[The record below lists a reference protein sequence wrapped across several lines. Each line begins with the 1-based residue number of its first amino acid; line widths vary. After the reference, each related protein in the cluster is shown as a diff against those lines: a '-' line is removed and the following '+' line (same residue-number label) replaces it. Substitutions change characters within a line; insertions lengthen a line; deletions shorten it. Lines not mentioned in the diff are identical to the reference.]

1 MAKNLFIAATDKDVG
16 KSTISFSFIKRLIE
30 MNKRVAFIKPV
41 GQRWVASKWGPV
53 DEDVVLMKE
62 TFSLE
67 ELPADMN
74 PVVVAKGF
82 TEEYL
87 LRSIKPDLSSRIV
100 ESYRKISR
108 DKDYVVIEGTGHAGV
123 GSVFEH
129 SNADVAALLDAKVIL
144 VAKGGIG
151 NTIDRLELNRVF
163 FESKGV
169 EVLGVVINKVIEK
182 KLEKVKRA
190 LELYCES
197 KGMTLFG
204 VIPYSSILNNPTL
217 DTIIEELNP
226 RIIQDAVPRN
236 LVIDRFI
243 VGAASIQ
250 EALRYI
256 KMHKGNIMLI
266 FPSDRMDHIFAVSKM
281 QSILKEWNSRICAIL
296 LNGSAMP
303 GEMSLKA
310 LEEEDVTV
318 MWRSGDT
325 YSTVSKLSE
334 VSVKTR
340 SSDDSKIEAIKEVVF
355 RNIDYKKVF
364 SRLSNADIS
373 ENTFGKFKRLI
384 KRVVRF
390 IRLLFG
396 HDIGKFFRRR
406 R

>member
-30 MNKRVAFIKPV
+30 MNKKVAFIKPV
-41 GQRWVASKWGPV
+41 GQRWIASKWGPV

-100 ESYRKISR
+100 ESYKKISR
-108 DKDYVVIEGTGHAGV
+108 EKDYVVIEGTGHAGV

-190 LELYCES
+190 LALYCES

-226 RIIQDAVPRN
+226 KIIQDAVPRN

-250 EALRYI
+250 EALKYI

-310 LEEEDVTV
+310 LEDEDV
-318 MWRSGDT
+318 
-325 YSTVSKLSE
+325 
-334 VSVKTR
+334 
-340 SSDDSKIEAIKEVVF
+340 
-355 RNIDYKKVF
+355 
-364 SRLSNADIS
+364 
-373 ENTFGKFKRLI
+373 
-384 KRVVRF
+384 
-390 IRLLFG
+390 
-396 HDIGKFFRRR
+396 
-406 R
+406 